1 MSANGNEAVT
11 LSQLKEAINQSSQ
24 SGIVMAIKPF
34 YRSDNI
40 DNLTDIGDTGI
51 YYRVEGGQYQGTLPF
66 GGQTIFCV
74 LVFPVI
80 WLSSVQLMAQIIISL
95 GGGMYIRTVE
105 SDGTRSTW
113 KKYSYT
119 DTNK

>member
-51 YYRVEGGQYQGTLPF
+51 YYRVEGGKYQGTLPF
-66 GGQTIFCV
+66 GGETVFCV
-74 LVFPVI
+74 IVFPVI
-80 WLSSVQLMAQIIISL
+80 WLSSVQLMAQIIIHL

-113 KKYSYT
+113 KEYSYT
-119 DTNK
+119 NTNK

>member
-66 GGQTIFCV
+66 GGGTVFCV
-74 LVFPVI
+74 IVFPVM
-80 WLSSVQLMAQIIISL
+80 WSSSVQLMAQIIIYL

>member
-11 LSQLKEAINQSSQ
+11 LSQLKEAINQNSQ

-40 DNLTDIGDTGI
+40 DNLTDISDTGI

-66 GGQTIFCV
+66 GGETVFCV
-74 LVFPVI
+74 IVFPVI
-80 WLSSVQLMAQIIISL
+80 WLSSVQLMAQIIIYL

-113 KKYSYT
+113 KEYSYT
-119 DTNK
+119 DTHK

>member
-1 MSANGNEAVT
+1 MSANGNETVT
-11 LSQLKEAINQSSQ
+11 LSQLKEALNQSSQ

-40 DNLTDIGDTGI
+40 DNLTDISDTGI
-51 YYRVEGGQYQGTLPF
+51 YYRVEGGGYQGTLPF
-66 GGQTIFCV
+66 GGQTVFCV
-74 LVFPVI
+74 IVFPVM
-80 WLSSVQLMAQIIISL
+80 WSSSVQLMAQIIIAL